1 MDEIEQR
8 SYFLNSLRG
17 LYRELGVYLMFAEVV
32 KLIVGENEVDDMLAK
47 VRQDPDL
54 QNHVDSYFQVL
65 SASLLQS
72 SEIDPEMALQAFIS
86 QWNARSKP
94 N

>member
-17 LYRELGVYLMFAEVV
+17 LYRELGVYLTFVEVV
-32 KLIVGENEVDDMLAK
+32 KLVVGENEVDDMLAK

-54 QNHVDSYFQVL
+54 QNHVDSYFQIL
-65 SASLLQS
+65 SASLAQPS
-72 SEIDPEMALQAFIS
+72 GIDPDMALQAFVA
-86 QWNARSKP
+86 QWNAHGKP